1 MAILDNL
8 EAYLEFEDENLSVKT
23 FKEIVC
29 QDCLDK
35 ENLDPSWKD
44 APDWCDD
51 CNSNP
56 GEKCPDCGYTHNC

>member
-1 MAILDNL
+1 MHK
-8 EAYLEFEDENLSVKT
+8 FESSYSRFITE
-23 FKEIVC
+23 E
-29 QDCLDK
+29 
-35 ENLDPSWKD
+35 LDPLGVSWKD

>member
-1 MAILDNL
+1 MGISDNI
-8 EAYLEFEDENLSVKT
+8 EAYIEFDHLGKA
-23 FKEIVC
+23 
-29 QDCLDK
+29 
-35 ENLDPSWKD
+35 WKD

>member
-1 MAILDNL
+1 MGILDNF
-8 EAYLEFEDENLSVKT
+8 EAYLE
-23 FKEIVC
+23 
-29 QDCLDK
+29 LD
-35 ENLDPSWKD
+35 DQWKN

>member
-1 MAILDNL
+1 VHVIHLKD
-8 EAYLEFEDENLSVKT
+8 YLHNPMQEE
-23 FKEIVC
+23 
-29 QDCLDK
+29 
-35 ENLDPSWKD
+35 LDPLGISWKD

>member
-1 MAILDNL
+1 MTAK
-8 EAYLEFEDENLSVKT
+8 AWS
-23 FKEIVC
+23 
-29 QDCLDK
+29 DK
-35 ENLDPSWKD
+35 SEWITNCPICIMSNRRKMTEELDPLGISWQD

>member
-1 MAILDNL
+1 MHKLESSYSKFITEELDTL
-8 EAYLEFEDENLSVKT
+8 G
-23 FKEIVC
+23 I
-29 QDCLDK
+29 
-35 ENLDPSWKD
+35 SWKD

>member
-1 MAILDNL
+1 MKAAAVETIQSLRDSKCYNGFMGILDNL
-8 EAYLEFEDENLSVKT
+8 EAYIEFDDLGKA
-23 FKEIVC
+23 
-29 QDCLDK
+29 
-35 ENLDPSWKD
+35 WKD